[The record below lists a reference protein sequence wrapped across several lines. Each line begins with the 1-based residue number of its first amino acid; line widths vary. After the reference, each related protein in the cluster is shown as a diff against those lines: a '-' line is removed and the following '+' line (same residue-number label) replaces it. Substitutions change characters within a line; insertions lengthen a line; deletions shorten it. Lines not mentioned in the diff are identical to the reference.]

1 MTVARSHA
9 LEPHPLLQTL
19 LVQARAAHASDVH
32 LRSAQQPWMRVNGA
46 MQPLLPNRTQ
56 PHDTPTR
63 DAALTHAQLHEAL
76 QATLGNDAWT
86 QLQRDK
92 EVDTAW
98 SWPSLGRYRVN
109 AFACETGWGLVLRCI
124 ADQVPP
130 LATLH
135 APSALTGLLQGSG
148 LVLVTGPT
156 GSGKSTTLAAMLA
169 HLNAHRAL
177 HVLTLE
183 DPIEFLHRSDRCLIT
198 QREIGRD
205 SHAFAMAL
213 RAALRED
220 PDVLLVGEMRD
231 LDTIRLALTAA
242 ETGHLVLAS
251 LHSRHAAAAV
261 DRILDVFEAAEK
273 ALIRTQLAESL
284 RGVLAQH
291 LVPRADGTGRCA
303 LYELLMVTPAVR
315 HLIREGKT
323 AQIASAM
330 QTGAAHGMVTMA
342 QSRLE
347 AERAGRIAT
356 RADAA
361 SET

>member
-9 LEPHPLLQTL
+9 CEPPPLLHQIL
-19 LVQARAAHASDVH
+19 MCARAMGASDVH
-32 LRSAQQPWMRVNGA
+32 LRSDERPWARRHGVMRPMLSLA
-46 MQPLLPNRTQ
+46 LQTEDAPL
-56 PHDTPTR
+56 
-63 DAALTHAQLHEAL
+63 AHAQLQAL
-76 QATLGNDAWT
+76 LKQMLDVDAWAK
-86 QLQRDK
+86 LQRGE

-98 SWPSLGRYRVN
+98 CHSELGRYRVN
-109 AFACETGWGLVLRCI
+109 AFACEAGYGLVLRCI
-124 ADQVPP
+124 ADQVPA
-130 LATLH
+130 LESLH
-135 APSALTGLLQGSG
+135 VPPGVTGLLEGNG

-169 HLNAHRAL
+169 HLNAHRTL
-177 HVLTLE
+177 HIITLE
-183 DPIEFLHRSDRCLIT
+183 DPIEFLHRSQRCLIT

-251 LHSRHAAAAV
+251 LHSRHASSAI
-261 DRILDVFEAAEK
+261 DRILDVFDATEK

-284 RGVLAQH
+284 RGVLAQS
-291 LVPRADGTGRCA
+291 LVPRVDGAGRCA
-303 LYELLMVTPAVR
+303 LYELLVATTAVR

-323 AQIASAM
+323 VQIASAM
-330 QTGAAHGMVTMA
+330 QTGAAHGMLTMA

-347 AERAGRIAT
+347 AERAGRIA
-356 RADAA
+356 RG
-361 SET
+361 SESCV